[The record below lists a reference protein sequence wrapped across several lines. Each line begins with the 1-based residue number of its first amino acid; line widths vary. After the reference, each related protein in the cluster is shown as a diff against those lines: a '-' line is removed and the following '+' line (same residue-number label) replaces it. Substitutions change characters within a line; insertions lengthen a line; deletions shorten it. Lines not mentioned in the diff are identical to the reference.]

1 MTRFQR
7 NLALILSVV
16 TCLGGF
22 RHRAWAQFETR
33 GSSAASEAPRA
44 LATGD
49 FNHDGKLD
57 LAVGTWL
64 PTSQLAVLLGN
75 GDGTFQPATYY
86 SISSQAESVDSIAVA
101 DFNHD
106 GILDLAVNDA
116 QDLSVK
122 VFLGNGDGSFQ
133 TPINLPLGANCGPIE
148 LMVGDFNG
156 DGNPDLV
163 TIDESGLCPDIS
175 VIFGNGDG
183 TFQPPIN
190 TPAPYP
196 AHAFAVGD
204 FNQDGKTD
212 LVTVGVFGT
221 LSEAGILLSNGDGT
235 FQAKGTYNLN
245 TTASVAVADLTG
257 DHKLDI
263 VTIGG
268 GGFSVL
274 LGHGDG
280 TFDPPQ
286 TYTIEGAVG
295 ISGIR
300 IADLNGD
307 GKPDLAVVGAYSKG
321 SGYAEYAGLSVLLG
335 NGDGTFQPATTFPGA
350 AGSAPAVGDF
360 NGDHQL
366 DLVVSANNNVTV
378 LLNTGVVSFSPT
390 TPLSFTDQLVGTTST
405 PQSVTLTNTGNAAL
419 SISSVSVTGQ
429 FQLSGNTCGSS
440 VAPGGNCT
448 LSVTFQP
455 QSRGT
460 HNGLLGI
467 NDSASSK
474 PQVVELTGKGTFVSL
489 SPTQLTFPAQKVGT
503 KSAPQSVTLTNTG
516 PTALTIFS
524 VTITKLEEFTQTN
537 NCVPQVAAGASCT
550 IEVTFTPTSKGT
562 HEATLSLSDN
572 GGSSPQT
579 VPLTGTG
586 TN

>member
-1 MTRFQR
+1 PV
-7 NLALILSVV
+7 AI
-16 TCLGGF
+16 
-22 RHRAWAQFETR
+22 
-33 GSSAASEAPRA
+33 AA
-44 LATGD
+44 GD

-57 LAVGTWL
+57 LVVGTWL

-75 GDGTFQPATYY
+75 GDGTFQPAAYY
-86 SISSQAESVDSIAVA
+86 GVSSQEESVDSVAVA

-116 QDLSVK
+116 QDTSVK
-122 VFLGNGDGSFQ
+122 VFLGNGDGTFQ
-133 TPINLPLGANCGPIE
+133 TPIDVPLDPNCGPIE
-148 LMVGDFNG
+148 VMVGDFNG

-163 TIDESGLCPDIS
+163 SLAASGLCPDIS
-175 VIFGNGDG
+175 VMLGNGEG
-183 TFQPPIN
+183 TFQAPIN

-196 AHAFAVGD
+196 AAHFAVGD
-204 FNQDGKTD
+204 FNRDGKLD

-221 LSEAGILLSNGDGT
+221 LAEAGILLGNGDGT
-235 FQAKGTYNLN
+235 FQPGATYNLPQ
-245 TTASVAVADLTG
+245 TTASVAVGDLTG

-263 VTIGG
+263 VTAGG
-268 GGFSVL
+268 GGVSVL
-274 LGHGDG
+274 IGHGDG
-280 TFDPPQ
+280 TFDPPK
-286 TYTIEGAVG
+286 TYVVDGAGFG
-295 ISGIR
+295 IQM
-300 IADLNGD
+300 ADFNGD
-307 GKPDLAVVGAYSKG
+307 GKPDIAVTSGYSKG
-321 SGYAEYAGLSVLLG
+321 NLSFGTVSVLFG
-335 NGDGTFQPATTFPGA
+335 NGDGTLQPATTYPVGRDPVDMVA
-350 AGSAPAVGDF
+350 GDF
-360 NGDHQL
+360 NRDRQL
-366 DLVVSANNNVTV
+366 DLAVVAEDANVVTV

-390 TPLSFTDQLVGTTST
+390 TPLSFTDQLVGTISA
-405 PQSVTLTNTGNAAL
+405 PQSVTLTNTGSTAL

-429 FQLSGNTCGSS
+429 FQLSSNTCGSS
-440 VAPGGNCT
+440 VAPGGNCV

-455 QSRGT
+455 QARGT
-460 HNGLLGI
+460 QNGLLGI
-467 NDSASSK
+467 NDSASLK

-503 KSAPQSVTLTNTG
+503 KSTPQSVTLTNTG

-550 IEVTFTPTSKGT
+550 IEVTFAPTSKGT
-562 HEATLSLSDN
+562 HEATVSISDN